1 MLEGPLITCLKGQL
15 TIKGG
20 FPGQRDDCKAS
31 PTFEEVVA
39 AGING
44 PGWEPSDSFCPFW
57 TPALLRFNQAIL
69 VSRHDPASRRRVVE
83 EVRRRATSGGKWP
96 QVGKGL
102 KISPFMC
109 SQRGFSFLSPLQ
121 DTPPHSSPLGFYFPQ
136 VLFFPEGTCS
146 NKKALLKFKP
156 GE

>member
-1 MLEGPLITCLKGQL
+1 MSVPQGQNL
-15 TIKGG
+15 VT
-20 FPGQRDDCKAS
+20 PPCNLLPD
-31 PTFEEVVA
+31 
-39 AGING
+39 
-44 PGWEPSDSFCPFW
+44 
-57 TPALLRFNQAIL
+57 PALLRFNQAIL

-102 KISPFMC
+102 RTPLFVLCVLSGRSLLPT
-109 SQRGFSFLSPLQ
+109 SLRAVGFLFLCFFS
-121 DTPPHSSPLGFYFPQ
+121 TQ

-146 NKKALLKFKP
+146 NKKALLKFKA

>member
-1 MLEGPLITCLKGQL
+1 MSIPSLRNP
-15 TIKGG
+15 
-20 FPGQRDDCKAS
+20 
-31 PTFEEVVA
+31 
-39 AGING
+39 
-44 PGWEPSDSFCPFW
+44 WEPCDSSPYLFP

-102 KISPFMC
+102 PTSPADAI
-109 SQRGFSFLSPLQ
+109 LSSASTLL
-121 DTPPHSSPLGFYFPQ
+121 TSCCLFGVFFFFASQ

-156 GE
+156 GKWKGSGW